1 LAKASPWLKE
11 LRSLVRREH
20 GAGWVLEGDK
30 DRFKIQKIDGP
41 RKGARRPTVRTQI
54 PFAPSSVTEIVNL
67 IKSIKSKMDE
77 LNLDLATAY
86 SLIAE
91 TPKSKETGLIDW
103 IEVSKRYKK
112 SRITSGDVKESNYLT
127 NEKYKIERVLS
138 LINAPKNAAHD
149 GKQVFEK
156 YNSKFLKDV
165 ASGGR
170 GRVTTFGDLKR
181 FLEFAVKKCGAETK
195 WLPPEKQAIKSL
207 IGKRTKANKKKTS
220 PPVKPDELFGLLDS
234 LYEKPELR
242 LAVAL
247 VGLFGLRPSEL
258 MTLKT
263 EDGNLYVGPVKRNSN
278 TNDEA
283 QKDRR
288 VMPLDLKELPNEG
301 QRVLKQFESGL
312 VKLPEAILTLQDE
325 KAMKQ
330 KNESR
335 AKLNPPKAPLSP
347 FKECGQ
353 RFKQYLDRHPYW
365 QSLVEAKPNLTPY
378 GLRHGFAWRGAK
390 YYPRSI
396 PLRDL
401 AALMGHDPVTHN
413 KHYGKWT
420 DEADIA
426 LTVES
431 ITGIT
436 GSSNE
441 LPLSKLMPTSENYM
455 KKVGQ
460 KKLQG
465 KKDE

>member
-1 LAKASPWLKE
+1 MAKASPWLKE

-30 DRFKIQKIDGP
+30 GRFKIQKIDGP

-54 PFAPSSVTEIVNL
+54 SFAPSSVTEIVNL
-67 IKSIKSKMDE
+67 INSIKSKMDD

-86 SLIAE
+86 SLIAK
-91 TPKSKETGLIDW
+91 TPKSKETGSIDW
-103 IEVSKRYKK
+103 LEVSERYKK
-112 SRITSGDVKESNYLT
+112 ARIKSGEVKESNYGT

-138 LINAPKNAAHD
+138 LINAKKNAAHD
-149 GKQVFEK
+149 GKQVIEK
-156 YNSKFLKDV
+156 YNSEFLKDV

-181 FLEFAVKKCGAETK
+181 FLEFAVKKCGADTK
-195 WLPPEKQAIKSL
+195 WLPPEKDEIKAL
-207 IGKRTKANKKKTS
+207 IGKRTKANKKKIS
-220 PPVKPDELFGLLDS
+220 PPIKPDELFGLLDS

-258 MTLKT
+258 MTLKID
-263 EDGNLYVGPVKRNSN
+263 EGNLYVGPVKRNAN

-301 QRVLKQFESGL
+301 QRVLKQLESGL

-330 KNESR
+330 KNEAR
-335 AKLNPPKAPLSP
+335 AKSDPPKAPLSP
-347 FKECGQ
+347 FQECGQ

-365 QSLVEAKPNLTPY
+365 QSLIEAKPNLTPY

-390 YYPRSI
+390 YYSRSI

-413 KHYGKWT
+413 KHYGMWT
-420 DEADIA
+420 EEADTAETVERITA
-426 LTVES
+426 LT
-431 ITGIT
+431 
-436 GSSNE
+436 N
-441 LPLSKLMPTSENYM
+441 
-455 KKVGQ
+455 
-460 KKLQG
+460 
-465 KKDE
+465 